1 MGAIENAKLNW
12 FSIKYASANIGHAY
26 KWGSWSH
33 FLLEQKKS
41 VSLQQLGQTGGRGEL
56 VVVLDMTSQSGGGGE
71 EENYNNLSARQHHGT
86 SQYLQ
91 LWEMTCWSVL
101 VTRER
106 QRGSL
111 NPFSPLPSVCSMKV
125 LLKTPLEGS
134 SQQAQP
140 VPAGRCEMTGAD
152 GALERCPPLPSPV
165 ILPSEKWAVGQWEWG
180 TQDWPDQSENTNQED
195 AMNKTEAEAGKEPTF
210 GKLTPS
216 QLTMF
221 QQPDRSQ
228 HCCSASHSSPV
239 LS

>member
-111 NPFSPLPSVCSMKV
+111 NPFPSSPLCLQHESP
-125 LLKTPLEGS
+125 PEDS
-134 SQQAQP
+134 SGRIL
-140 VPAGRCEMTGAD
+140 PAGPASTSWPVWDDWSWRRAGALSAVTISSHFAQWEVSSGPVRVRDPGLARPEWEHQPGGRHEQDRGWGWEGAD
-152 GALERCPPLPSPV
+152 
-165 ILPSEKWAVGQWEWG
+165 IW
-180 TQDWPDQSENTNQED
+180 
-195 AMNKTEAEAGKEPTF
+195 
-210 GKLTPS
+210 
-216 QLTMF
+216 
-221 QQPDRSQ
+221 
-228 HCCSASHSSPV
+228 
-239 LS
+239 